1 MPPNFNGLSK
11 LSTVDREVQD
21 TQRYMDTSELKSLD
35 SSSHSD
41 SHIKSFLRRNVL
53 VLLTMASIIIGVC
66 MGFAL
71 QSSNMTDMDIKYFT
85 FPGEL
90 LMRMLQMLALPLI
103 VSSLISGMSSVDRK
117 AYDKIGPQTFCYY
130 TVTTLMAVFTG
141 IFLVILIHPG
151 KSPSNTPV
159 PSGGKVEAVQ
169 TVDIF
174 LDLLRN
180 MFPSNLVAAC
190 FTKYKTVYSR
200 SRSHSDVNL
209 TQTNNTIQMQELADG
224 VNILGLLIFC
234 IAFGLILGSME
245 KEAKPLRDFFDCFN
259 KAIRQ
264 LISIAIWYSPIG
276 IPFLVGG
283 QILRLKDIGVIG
295 YHLVLY
301 IVTVIT
307 GLVIH
312 SFLTLPLIYFI
323 LTQKNPFRFM
333 GGLLQA
339 LTTAFGT
346 SSSFVS
352 LPATIHCL
360 EKNLNMDKRV
370 TRFILPVGTIL
381 TMDGTA
387 LYEAVASIFIAQVHN
402 VNLDLGQI
410 IIISITSTV
419 AAIGATGI
427 PQGSVVSMAIVLTS
441 VGLPL
446 EGISF
451 IITVD
456 WMLDR
461 LRTTT
466 NVLCDCFGVGVI
478 HHLSR
483 HKFQSPAEE
492 CLAEEKTEKPSDR
505 ETIQRFNLTLCCSCT
520 IKVPQ

>member
-174 LDLLRN
+174 LDLLRCVN

-190 FTKYKTVYSR
+190 FTKVR
-200 SRSHSDVNL
+200 PAVD
-209 TQTNNTIQMQELADG
+209 NTIQMQELADG

-456 WMLDR
+456 WIDR

-483 HKFQSPAEE
+483 HKFQSPGSWLSVYQNPIYIAF
-492 CLAEEKTEKPSDR
+492 
-505 ETIQRFNLTLCCSCT
+505 FNEYLCIPAPVAS
-520 IKVPQ
+520 